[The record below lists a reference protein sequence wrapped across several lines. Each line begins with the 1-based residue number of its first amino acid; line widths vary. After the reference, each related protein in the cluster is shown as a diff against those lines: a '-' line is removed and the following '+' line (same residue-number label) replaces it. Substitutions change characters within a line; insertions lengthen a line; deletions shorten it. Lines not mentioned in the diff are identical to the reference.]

1 MVDTPPKLNNDFVYT
16 LDDLNKNL
24 IGAKSADIDALKT
37 YRADLPQLVKQ
48 EQVYLEELIQNTNS
62 RTIKRYKLIL
72 NSLTK
77 LYKKQQIIY
86 VRLHKYTY
94 KVNNPQIKRNINI
107 DYDNNVKN
115 LELVAPDGGLY
126 KWSLTQIG
134 KTTQPNKPPDNIPS
148 VIGKGAYGCV
158 HSPAL
163 ECADGRNSKT
173 DSKQIS
179 KFMTKGDANNEMDEF
194 VLIGNAD
201 KNEDFYL
208 GKPTKCSVKNNDLN
222 RHAVMGCK
230 NTARFNPDRLN
241 AYSLLLLKHGGADLI
256 KYGNDVQTWT
266 KNDANIRKNELFWLE
281 VSRMLY
287 GLKVFEENDIIHLDL
302 KPQNIVYN
310 EETNRINFIDFGMLT
325 TKTQLLNKTDR
336 YPPGYTHWSYPFE
349 TTIWSSK
356 LYTKYTESSASV
368 KSDIIKRL
376 IDGIDAKC
384 ESFFYHIKADRVS
397 HATDRVSNATLKEL
411 KMFFYQSFTEMLGE
425 ISTSNIPRKTFIN
438 KSVNTFDSYG
448 VGMALMYMLNSSRH
462 LMSNKLY
469 DEMLEL
475 FLGMIDSN
483 ILDRIEIDA
492 IIPRYH
498 SLIRDIMNKHNK
510 HFENNLLVDD
520 NAKDQKTKKMIAT
533 TIKNINPSKLK
544 SMDSSSIN
552 LTPNPC
558 PENKDYN
565 RSTKRC
571 VNKCK
576 PNQMRN
582 AKFRCVN
589 IPKQIRDNKQPKP
602 CPENKDYNASTKRC
616 VNKCKSNQTRNAKFK
631 CVNIKKSL
639 LPKHK
644 SKSVPQ
650 VIDLVSTDSV
660 I

>member
-1 MVDTPPKLNNDFVYT
+1 MSETPK
-16 LDDLNKNL
+16 
-24 IGAKSADIDALKT
+24 
-37 YRADLPQLVKQ
+37 
-48 EQVYLEELIQNTNS
+48 
-62 RTIKRYKLIL
+62 
-72 NSLTK
+72 
-77 LYKKQQIIY
+77 
-86 VRLHKYTY
+86 
-94 KVNNPQIKRNINI
+94 
-107 DYDNNVKN
+107 
-115 LELVAPDGGLY
+115 
-126 KWSLTQIG
+126 
-134 KTTQPNKPPDNIPS
+134 NIPS

-163 ECADGRNSKT
+163 ECADGRNSKS

-179 KFMTKGDANNEMDEF
+179 KFMMAWDAKNEMDEF

-201 KNEDFYL
+201 KNEDFHL
-208 GKPTKCSVKNNDLN
+208 GKPTKCAVKNSDLN
-222 RHAVMGCK
+222 KHAIKACR
-230 NTARFNPDRLN
+230 NTARFHPDRLEE
-241 AYSLLLLKHGGADLI
+241 YSLLLLKHGGSDLY
-256 KYGNDVQTWT
+256 KYGDAVQTWT
-266 KNDANIRKNELFWLE
+266 KNDANIRKNEIFWLE

-325 TKTQLLNKTDR
+325 TKTLLLNKINR
-336 YPPGYTHWSYPFE
+336 YEPGYTHWSYPFE
-349 TTIWSSK
+349 TTIWNSK
-356 LYTKYTESSASV
+356 LYTKFNESSASV

-376 IDGIDAKC
+376 IIGINDKCEPFFEHITADSVSDAKL
-384 ESFFYHIKADRVS
+384 
-397 HATDRVSNATLKEL
+397 NEL

-425 ISTSNIPRKTFIN
+425 ISTSNIPRRTFIN
-438 KSVNTFDSYG
+438 KSVNTFDIYG

-462 LMSNKLY
+462 LMSNKSY
-469 DEMLEL
+469 DGMTEL
-475 FLGMIDSN
+475 FLKMIDSN
-483 ILDRIEIDA
+483 VLDRIEIDE
-492 IIPRYH
+492 IIPKYH

-544 SMDSSSIN
+544 SRDNSSID
-552 LTPNPC
+552 LIPNPC

-589 IPKQIRDNKQPKP
+589 IPKQIKDNKQPKP

-644 SKSVPQ
+644 SK
-650 VIDLVSTDSV
+650 
-660 I
+660 